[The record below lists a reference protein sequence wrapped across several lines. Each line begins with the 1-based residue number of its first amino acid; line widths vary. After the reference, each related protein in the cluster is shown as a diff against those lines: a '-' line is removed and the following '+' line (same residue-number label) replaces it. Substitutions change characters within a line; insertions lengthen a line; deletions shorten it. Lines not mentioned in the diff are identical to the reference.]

1 MIGQYLFLNCAVIFA
16 QPPRMADA
24 CQGGTC
30 LHTFQQQ
37 KPASLT
43 SSLHISAN
51 ITGKRITFI
60 FCADFIL
67 FKVGI
72 VGVFQEKVGKSRKL
86 SKKYEK

>member
-1 MIGQYLFLNCAVIFA
+1 MIGE
-16 QPPRMADA
+16 
-24 CQGGTC
+24 C

-43 SSLHISAN
+43 STLHIYAN
-51 ITGKRITFI
+51 ITGKRTILI
-60 FCADFIL
+60 FLADFIF

-86 SKKYEK
+86 SKK